1 MSFGGSVAD
10 MLHKMKYNR
19 SLRDSNRGNYDRYRD
34 AVVTYKKSRLKLKNE
49 DISKEQLEIIKQD
62 VIREVKRRNQIAVLL
77 TITLTLIV
85 CILMIWVF
93 RQIMNLTPDFLNE
106 SCFRVSSILLINIR
120 CPTCRS

>member
-1 MSFGGSVAD
+1 MSFGGSAAY

-77 TITLTLIV
+77 TITLTLNV
-85 CILMIWVF
+85 CILTIWVF
-93 RQIMNLTPDFLNE
+93 GKIMNLTPDF
-106 SCFRVSSILLINIR
+106 R
-120 CPTCRS
+120 

>member
-1 MSFGGSVAD
+1 MSFGGSAAD

-34 AVVTYKKSRLKLKNE
+34 DVVTYTKSRLKLKNE

-93 RQIMNLTPDFLNE
+93 RQIMNLTPDFL
-106 SCFRVSSILLINIR
+106 
-120 CPTCRS
+120 

>member
-1 MSFGGSVAD
+1 MSFGGSAAD

-93 RQIMNLTPDFLNE
+93 RQIMNLTPNFL
-106 SCFRVSSILLINIR
+106 
-120 CPTCRS
+120 